1 MYNYLYKSNGS
12 IYTYIHYTRDH
23 HRNVNIVHGIYMLY
37 YQGKYQGEI
46 TGIYI
51 KDAKNILS
59 NKNTIFLIDGSFTKI
74 GTVSF
79 KTLI

>member
-1 MYNYLYKSNGS
+1 
-12 IYTYIHYTRDH
+12 
-23 HRNVNIVHGIYMLY
+23 MLY

-59 NKNTIFLIDGSFTKI
+59 NKKNTIFLIDGSFTKI